1 MTNQF
6 KFFEV
11 HDPYYALIKAKDV
24 NEAKELYITIVAD
37 DEEGTLD
44 NEIKE
49 VPSDYAIAHYSRSL
63 SEDKE
68 VVPLKEVLEVLRSN
82 ESNLLLIDGN
92 LL

>member
-24 NEAKELYITIVAD
+24 NEAKGIYITIVAE

-44 NEIKE
+44 KEIAE
-49 VPSDYAIAHYSRSL
+49 VKSDYAIARYSRSL
-63 SEDKE
+63 SDDKE
-68 VVPLKEVLEVLRSN
+68 PVALKEILDDLRSE
-82 ESNLLLIDGN
+82 ESMLLLIDGN